1 VVADETGRGPAASTT
16 RLRLRWLAVVVA
28 IMALLTAGWP
38 LLNSAVA
45 NRQPLAAGSRVSVG
59 TGGTSSG
66 TVTVGAGWYVQ
77 PAQSNS
83 TQEYVLRKGAVQLD
97 IDHVSLVSRGQVP
110 GIWDGLRRLLSV
122 SDPGSRLIKPVSLM
136 TGRRLQAI
144 HGAVTGRRLI
154 GTATIVIGPSREFA
168 IEMVTLAPRATRVAL
183 RTAAV
188 RVMASLMFTT
198 QSR

>member
-1 VVADETGRGPAASTT
+1 MVADETGRRPAASTT

-45 NRQPLAAGSRVSVG
+45 NRQPLAAGSRVTVG

-77 PAQSNS
+77 PAGSNS
-83 TQEYVLRKGAVQLD
+83 TQEYVLRKGPVELD
-97 IDHVSLVSRGQVP
+97 IDHVSLINRGQVP
-110 GIWDGLRRLLSV
+110 TIWDGLRRLLSV
-122 SDPGSRLIKPVSLM
+122 SDPGSRLSKPVSLM
-136 TGRRLQAI
+136 TGRRLHALT
-144 HGAVTGRRLI
+144 GAVSGRRLTGI
-154 GTATIVIGPSREFA
+154 ATIVVGPSGEFA
-168 IEMVTLAPRATRVAL
+168 IEMITLAPRATRVAM

-188 RVMASLMFTT
+188 QVMASLMFTT
-198 QSR
+198 QGR